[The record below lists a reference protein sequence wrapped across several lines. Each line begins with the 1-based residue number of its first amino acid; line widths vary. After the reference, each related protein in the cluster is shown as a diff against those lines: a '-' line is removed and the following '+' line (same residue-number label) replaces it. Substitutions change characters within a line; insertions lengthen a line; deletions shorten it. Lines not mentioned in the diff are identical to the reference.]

1 MKKHATFQAG
11 NPQTRIKKS
20 IEKSAPIYCFY
31 SQEHLEAD
39 LHGNTYRKINDK
51 LIRTFD
57 NVQLL
62 SEGDLIYSMISGQG
76 ALVSKK
82 HAGYLF
88 TQNFVKIEPHK
99 DVSKKY
105 LLYLLNDGTKVKKQI
120 ELNLQG
126 SMVRKVTISV
136 LKDIVLPVLPN
147 FEKQELIGSLYL
159 NQLRLETLKMKR
171 LNQEQLAMMEKLKRI
186 TDGI

>member
-1 MKKHATFQAG
+1 MKEHITFQAG

-20 IEKSAPIYCFY
+20 LEKSAPIYRFY

-39 LHGNTYRKINDK
+39 LHGNTDRKINDK

-57 NVQLL
+57 DVQLL

-82 HAGYLF
+82 HTGYLF

-105 LLYLLNDGTKVKKQI
+105 LLYLLNENTKVKKQI
-120 ELNLQG
+120 ELKLQG

-171 LNQEQLAMMEKLKRI
+171 LDQEHLVMMETLTRI
-186 TDGI
+186 TDGV

>member
-31 SQEHLEAD
+31 SQEYLEAD
-39 LHGNTYRKINDK
+39 LHSNTDQKMNDK

-57 NVQLL
+57 DVQLL

-76 ALVSKK
+76 ALVSKE
-82 HAGYLF
+82 HTGYLF
-88 TQNFVKIEPHK
+88 TQNFVKIRPHK
-99 DVSKKY
+99 GVSKKY
-105 LLYLLNDGTKVKKQI
+105 LLYLLNDSTKVKKQI

-136 LKDIVLPVLPN
+136 LKDIVLPSLPN

-159 NQLRLETLKMKR
+159 NQLRLKTLKMKK
-171 LNQEQLAMMEKLKRI
+171 LNQEHLVMMEKLKRI
-186 TDGI
+186 VDEI